1 MNIVNA
7 ESLLDY
13 YVMQHN
19 EIKTCDYYIQSR
31 KTDEHFSE
39 GDKYHYYGI
48 YKERHYVSTKDGSCV
63 GLSSEDFERVFSAK
77 MTAKEVKKQ
86 LTSLADE
93 ARSRIETYDVED
105 VFAEDVRALQAAIKA
120 IEIVE
125 AKRIAGVFKEED
137 L

>member
-1 MNIVNA
+1 M
-7 ESLLDY
+7 S
-13 YVMQHN
+13 MQ
-19 EIKTCDYYIQSR
+19 
-31 KTDEHFSE
+31 
-39 GDKYHYYGI
+39 
-48 YKERHYVSTKDGSCV
+48 
-63 GLSSEDFERVFSAK
+63 RVFSAK

-125 AKRIAGVFKEED
+125 AKRIAGVFKEEN